1 MYGLIKRAQNILI
14 NQLINNHCW
23 PLAFS
28 HDCMSVYVQNLVLQ
42 IDPMN
47 MRPRRR
53 SVRVNQACTKYSYQP
68 TNKYP
73 LLALIFSH
81 NCMSVYVQN
90 LVLQIDPM
98 NMRLRRRSV
107 RVDRTDGGPALHPS
121 ISSQL
126 WTQPLTY
133 LKLKLHINLH
143 GTCISW

>member
-28 HDCMSVYVQNLVLQ
+28 HD
-42 IDPMN
+42 
-47 MRPRRR
+47 
-53 SVRVNQACTKYSYQP
+53 
-68 TNKYP
+68 
-73 LLALIFSH
+73 
-81 NCMSVYVQN
+81 CMSVYVQN